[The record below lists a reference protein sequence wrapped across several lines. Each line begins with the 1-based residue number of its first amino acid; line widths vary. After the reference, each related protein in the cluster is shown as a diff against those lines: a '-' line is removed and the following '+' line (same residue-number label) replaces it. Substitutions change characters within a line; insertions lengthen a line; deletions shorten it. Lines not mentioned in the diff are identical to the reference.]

1 MLDDFEVSIFLTDLQ
16 TRHALLTKQKT
27 FSDNSTRKQAGNLKS
42 WVTKRGLTH
51 EDAIDVD
58 TNKDGDR
65 DGDEDGVVI
74 RQESDDEGGFSE
86 NGPAAK
92 KRRRD
97 DDGHENGNG
106 NGDSTAAQ
114 DEDSLFIHSEPD
126 VSSDEGFNPAPTKR
140 RRKAANNDDEED
152 AINSDDSPDDKKKLG
167 LNTSYDGFSIYG
179 RILCLVVKRRGG
191 PTGRGRGAGI
201 GGGADGE
208 GGGQGQQMLDTF
220 LSTQAEGGGRMDDD

>member
-1 MLDDFEVSIFLTDLQ
+1 M
-16 TRHALLTKQKT
+16 
-27 FSDNSTRKQAGNLKS
+27 
-42 WVTKRGLTH
+42 
-51 EDAIDVD
+51 D

-74 RQESDDEGGFSE
+74 RQESDDEGGFGE
-86 NGPAAK
+86 NGPATK
-92 KRRRD
+92 KRRLD
-97 DDGHENGNG
+97 DDEHKNGNG
-106 NGDSTAAQ
+106 NGNGGGTAAQ
-114 DEDSLFIHSEPD
+114 EEDSLFINSEPD

-140 RRKAANNDDEED
+140 RRKAANNDDEEE
-152 AINSDDSPDDKKKLG
+152 ANNSDDSPDDKKKLG